1 MSKRCPKCNKCSKEE
16 LKKDPKKDPE
26 KEPKKKCCAGRVAC
40 LMSFSLILGCLIG
53 VHKNVIKACIKGDAL
68 PEAPDWHIWC
78 K

>member
-1 MSKRCPKCNKCSKEE
+1 MSKKCPKCNKCSKEE
-16 LKKDPKKDPE
+16 PKKNPKKDPE
-26 KEPKKKCCAGRVAC
+26 KEPKKCCAGRVAC
-40 LMSFSLILGCLIG
+40 LMFFSLILGCLIG